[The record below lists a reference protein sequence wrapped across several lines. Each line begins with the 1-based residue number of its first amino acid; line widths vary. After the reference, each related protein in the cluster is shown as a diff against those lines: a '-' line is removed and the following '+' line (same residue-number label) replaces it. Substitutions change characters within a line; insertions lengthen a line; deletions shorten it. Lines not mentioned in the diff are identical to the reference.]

1 MKAFRG
7 RIREHNY
14 YENHCEELRKKLLP
28 PDGEDYV
35 EWISVEKNKVYRQ
48 KAQQRNKKRKKK
60 SQELS
65 NVEDNEGGYS
75 V

>member
-7 RIREHNY
+7 RIHEYNY
-14 YENHCEELRKKLLP
+14 CENQCEELRKKLLP
-28 PDGEDYV
+28 LDGEDYV

-48 KAQQRNKKRKKK
+48 KAQQRNRNRKKI

-65 NVEDNEGGYS
+65 NVEDDEGG
-75 V
+75 